1 MGFYAE
7 RVLPHVVTAACG
19 CGQIMKK
26 RSQIVPH
33 ASGLALEVGFGA
45 GPNLQFY
52 DPGRVKKL
60 YALEPSAGMRRKAA
74 SAVAS
79 APVPVEVLDAQGEA
93 VPLDSA
99 SIDTVV
105 LTFTACTIPDVEA
118 AMAEMTRVL
127 KPGGQVLFAE
137 HGASPDH
144 GIARWQGRIEPV
156 WKVLAGGCHLTR
168 RPDALL
174 EAAGLAIER
183 METGYIPRTPK
194 IAGFVYAG
202 RALRPA

>member
-1 MGFYAE
+1 MSFYE
-7 RVLPHVVTAACG
+7 DRILPHVVTAACG

-26 RSQIVPH
+26 RSQIVPE
-33 ASGLALEVGFGA
+33 ASGIVLEVGFGA

-52 DPGRVKKL
+52 DPGRVTML

-74 SAVAS
+74 DAIAS
-79 APVPVEVLDAQGEA
+79 APVPVEVLDAPGEA
-93 VPLDSA
+93 VPLETASVDS
-99 SIDTVV
+99 VV
-105 LTFTACTIPDVEA
+105 LTFTACTIPDVA
-118 AMAEMTRVL
+118 SAMAEMARVL

-137 HGASPDH
+137 HGASPEA

-174 EAAGLAIER
+174 EAAGFRVER

-194 IAGFVYAG
+194 IAGFVYSG
-202 RALRPA
+202 RAIRPA

>member
-1 MGFYAE
+1 MSFYE
-7 RVLPHVVTAACG
+7 DHILPHVVTAACG

-26 RSQIVPH
+26 RSQIVPE
-33 ASGLALEVGFGA
+33 ASGAVLEVGFGA

-52 DPGRVKKL
+52 DPARVTKL

-79 APVPVEVLDAQGEA
+79 APVAVEVLDAPGEA

-99 SIDTVV
+99 SIDSVV
-105 LTFTACTIPDVEA
+105 LTFTACTIPDVQAALSEA
-118 AMAEMTRVL
+118 VRVL

-137 HGASPDH
+137 HGASPDA

-168 RPDALL
+168 RPDVLL
-174 EAAGLAIER
+174 KEAGLAVER

>member
-1 MGFYAE
+1 MSFYE
-7 RVLPHVVTAACG
+7 DHILPHVVTAACG

-26 RSQIVPH
+26 RSQIVPE
-33 ASGLALEVGFGA
+33 ASGAVLEVGFGA

-52 DPGRVKKL
+52 DPARVTKL

-74 SAVAS
+74 DAIAS
-79 APVPVEVLDAQGEA
+79 APVPVEVLDAPGEA

-99 SIDTVV
+99 SVDSVI
-105 LTFTACTIPDVEA
+105 LTFTACTIPDVA
-118 AMAEMTRVL
+118 SAMAEMARVL

-137 HGASPDH
+137 HGASPDA

-174 EAAGLAIER
+174 QAAGFEMER

-194 IAGFVYAG
+194 IAGFVYSG
-202 RALRPA
+202 RAIRPA